1 MVRVCAACSFG
12 RADDVLRHL
21 AARGLEPYLGDP
33 LAGLFGF
40 HRIFN
45 GRLPI
50 CSLLCSC
57 CFLDPVDDARVV
69 LVKMF
74 STRST
79 RLLILALLIAFTL
92 LYISWD
98 RPLAWG
104 DVPGFAKDPAAE
116 GMTDGKTTAPPSKG
130 DDSPDQKNPG
140 SSGSTPPKI
149 TDVYG
154 ADGKDENVKGED
166 GYDYERPSSSEDVPP
181 PASANPEK
189 VNEEASATPG
199 KVEEEAPKPTVEC
212 PMSFESYM
220 SSQPGPKSNG
230 SRQFPLVRPP
240 PECRTFVVPE
250 LEDYI
255 TKMESVIKDPD
266 LYRLFQNSYPNTLD
280 TMVKWHGYAQDNGTD
295 TTEELSYI
303 SK

>member
-1 MVRVCAACSFG
+1 M
-12 RADDVLRHL
+12 
-21 AARGLEPYLGDP
+21 
-33 LAGLFGF
+33 
-40 HRIFN
+40 N
-45 GRLPI
+45 N
-50 CSLLCSC
+50 
-57 CFLDPVDDARVV
+57 ARVV

-79 RLLILALLIAFTL
+79 RLLILALFIAVSF
-92 LYISWD
+92 LYIGWD

-104 DVPGFAKDPAAE
+104 DAPDFAIDPAAE
-116 GMTDGKTTAPPSKG
+116 GVTDGKTTAPPSSG
-130 DDSPDQKNPG
+130 NASPGQKSPG
-140 SSGSTPPKI
+140 SSGSSPPKI
-149 TDVYG
+149 NDVYG
-154 ADGKDENVKGED
+154 DDDDDEDEPQGEVEQD
-166 GYDYERPSSSEDVPP
+166 EDSYDFERPTSPGDVPP
-181 PASANPEK
+181 AASPNPEK
-189 VNEEASATPG
+189 VDEETKVTPG

-220 SSQPGPKSNG
+220 SSQPGPKSTG

-250 LEDYI
+250 LEEYI
-255 TKMESVIKDPD
+255 TKMETVIKDPD

>member
-1 MVRVCAACSFG
+1 M
-12 RADDVLRHL
+12 
-21 AARGLEPYLGDP
+21 
-33 LAGLFGF
+33 
-40 HRIFN
+40 N
-45 GRLPI
+45 N
-50 CSLLCSC
+50 
-57 CFLDPVDDARVV
+57 ARVV
-69 LVKMF
+69 LANMF

-79 RLLILALLIAFTL
+79 RLLILALFIAVTF
-92 LYISWD
+92 LYIGWD
-98 RPLAWG
+98 RPLAWSNAP
-104 DVPGFAKDPAAE
+104 DFATDPAAE
-116 GMTDGKTTAPPSKG
+116 GVTDGKTTAPPSSGDASKG
-130 DDSPDQKNPG
+130 QKNPG
-140 SSGSTPPKI
+140 SSGLSPPKI

-154 ADGKDENVKGED
+154 EDDDDDDVPQGEVEQDED
-166 GYDYERPSSSEDVPP
+166 GYDFERPSSPGDVPP

-189 VNEEASATPG
+189 VDEETSVTPG

-212 PMSFESYM
+212 PTSFESYM
-220 SSQPGPKSNG
+220 SGQPGPKSTG

-240 PECRTFVVPE
+240 KECRTFVVPE
-250 LEDYI
+250 LEEYI

>member
-1 MVRVCAACSFG
+1 M
-12 RADDVLRHL
+12 
-21 AARGLEPYLGDP
+21 
-33 LAGLFGF
+33 
-40 HRIFN
+40 
-45 GRLPI
+45 
-50 CSLLCSC
+50 
-57 CFLDPVDDARVV
+57 DDARVV

-79 RLLILALLIAFTL
+79 RLLILALLIAVTL
-92 LYISWD
+92 LYIGWD

-104 DVPGFAKDPAAE
+104 NVPDFAKDPAAE
-116 GMTDGKTTAPPSKG
+116 GAKDGEITAPPSKG
-130 DDSPDQKNPG
+130 DASPGQKNPG
-140 SSGSTPPKI
+140 SSGSSPPKI
-149 TDVYG
+149 TDMYG
-154 ADGKDENVKGED
+154 DDDEDEE
-166 GYDYERPSSSEDVPP
+166 GYDFNRPTNPEDVPP

-189 VNEEASATPG
+189 VDGEASATPG

-220 SSQPGPKSNG
+220 SSQPGPKSTG